1 MKTEEYKDWISKS
14 EDNLKWAS
22 DNLKDE
28 NYVLVCFLSQQAVE
42 IILKGYCY
50 YKNKIPPRI
59 HDLLQLDTDCEA
71 LGLKIEKELIPKI
84 SRLSEYYMK
93 SRYPDMV
100 DRQLERKDVAAEAL
114 EFAKEIVEVIKS
126 QLTSTG

>member
-14 EDNLKWAS
+14 EDNLKWAD

-50 YKNKIPPRI
+50 YKNEIPPRI
-59 HDLLQLDTDCEA
+59 HDLLKINSGCEV
-71 LGLKIEKELIPKI
+71 LGLKIGKTLIPKI

-93 SRYPDMV
+93 SRYPDML
-100 DRQLERKDVAAEAL
+100 DRQLERKDVATEAL
-114 EFAKEIVEVIKS
+114 EFAKEIVETIKNEIS
-126 QLTSTG
+126 LDK